1 MKMLERYNKLS
12 KEDKSY
18 LESFIIYRE
27 IYDNAKAKNIEL
39 SDDTV
44 EDLKEYIME
53 FHDDYYNYDL
63 SQMTNFISINYL
75 NNKFT
80 LRQLQNFDKEDLY
93 DALEENNIEMLIE
106 NYERQGIIM
115 DFSKLNVEFSN
126 MQKTVTKY
134 TEIIVLVNLKVK
146 DNLKSISKYET
157 KMKNTKNKIEK
168 DIAHLYITMLKC
180 ENEFLESLVKEQEDK
195 NEKGV

>member
-1 MKMLERYNKLS
+1 MKKFLKIWINFWGHRYRIFQNDRVIKEILIYHKRIYELEEKQMKMLERYNKLS

-80 LRQLQNFDKEDLY
+80 
-93 DALEENNIEMLIE
+93 
-106 NYERQGIIM
+106 
-115 DFSKLNVEFSN
+115 
-126 MQKTVTKY
+126 
-134 TEIIVLVNLKVK
+134 
-146 DNLKSISKYET
+146 
-157 KMKNTKNKIEK
+157 
-168 DIAHLYITMLKC
+168 
-180 ENEFLESLVKEQEDK
+180 
-195 NEKGV
+195 

>member
-12 KEDKSY
+12 TEDKSY

-106 NYERQGIIM
+106 NYER
-115 DFSKLNVEFSN
+115 
-126 MQKTVTKY
+126 
-134 TEIIVLVNLKVK
+134 
-146 DNLKSISKYET
+146 
-157 KMKNTKNKIEK
+157 
-168 DIAHLYITMLKC
+168 
-180 ENEFLESLVKEQEDK
+180 
-195 NEKGV
+195 